1 MIFSLEV
8 MQAHEGDSLI
18 LHFGTKEK
26 PKIIVIDGGP
36 RGIFRDFLKPRLLQ
50 IKAKISPNAPL
61 PLSMVMVS
69 HLDDDHVNGILK
81 LTDDAINNTNFKINN
96 LWFNA
101 FDDIIGNIQIPVI
114 SSIAASASAADIG
127 SLPIN
132 LPNIDSHASAVIA
145 STGQGRKLQKDA
157 ITLNATI
164 NNGFGE
170 TAGKPNLVQGGSVAD
185 GSEKVIQWG
194 NIADDLKITVLH
206 PNRQRLIELQTQ
218 WDKDLREAKAKGDD
232 SIIFASLSNPDTS
245 PFNLSSI
252 VCWVKSNGKTILLTG
267 DGRDDDIIEGL
278 KNNNLLDA
286 NGKCHVNIL
295 KVPHHG
301 SERNSS
307 VDFYKKISAD
317 HYVISA
323 NGKHKNPD
331 KGMLDMLAEGTK
343 GRDNFTVHLT
353 NHEGKDK
360 EFELKP
366 VLDAFIAAER
376 AKGRTFK
383 VEFKD
388 PNASSMVLNLL
399 EGITH

>member
-8 MQAHEGDSLI
+8 MQAAEGDSLI

-50 IKAKISPNAPL
+50 IKAKLSPNARL

-81 LTDDAINNTNFKINN
+81 LTQDAIDDTNFKIDN

-101 FDDIIGNIQIPVI
+101 FDNIIGNIQIPVI
-114 SSIAASASAADIG
+114 SSIAASAAAANIG
-127 SLPIN
+127 ALPIN
-132 LPNIDSHASAVIA
+132 LPHIDPHAAAVIA

-157 ITLNATI
+157 ITLNATV

-170 TAGKPNLVQGGSVAD
+170 IAPGSPNLVHGGDIAD
-185 GSEKVIQWG
+185 GSNKIIDWG
-194 NIADDLKITVLH
+194 GHTDDLKITVLH

-218 WDKDLREAKAKGDD
+218 WDKDLKKAKEKGDN
-232 SIIFASLSNPDTS
+232 SIIFASLSKPDTS

-252 VCWVKSNGKTILLTG
+252 VCLVKSHDKTILLTG
-267 DGRDDDIIEGL
+267 DGRDDDIIAGL
-278 KNNNLLDA
+278 KNNNLLDDH
-286 NGKCHVNIL
+286 GKC
-295 KVPHHG
+295 KVDIMKIPHHG
-301 SERNSS
+301 SDRNSS
-307 VDFYKKISAD
+307 VKLYQTVVAK

-323 NGKHKNPD
+323 NGKHNNPD
-331 KGMLDMLAEGTK
+331 KAMLEMFAEGTK
-343 GRDNFTVHLT
+343 GMDDSTFTLHLT
-353 NHEGKDK
+353 NHDG
-360 EFELKP
+360 ELG
-366 VLDAFIAAER
+366 VRQTLDNFITNEK

-383 VEFKD
+383 VEFRD
-388 PNASSMVLNLL
+388 PASSSMLLNLL
-399 EGITH
+399 DGITH

>member
-8 MQAHEGDSLI
+8 MQAAEGDSLI

-50 IKAKISPNAPL
+50 IKAKLSPNAPL

-81 LTDDAINNTNFKINN
+81 LTDDAINNKNFKIGN

-101 FDDIIGNIQIPVI
+101 FDNIIGNIQIPVI
-114 SSIAASASAADIG
+114 SSIAASAAATNMG
-127 SLPIN
+127 TLPIN
-132 LPNIDSHASAVIA
+132 LPNIDHHASAVIA

-157 ITLNATI
+157 ITLNATV

-170 TAGKPNLVQGGSVAD
+170 IAPGSPNLVHGGDIAD
-185 GSEKVIQWG
+185 GSDKIIDWG
-194 NIADDLKITVLH
+194 GNSDDLKITVLH

-218 WDKDLREAKAKGDD
+218 WDKDLKEAKAKGDN

-252 VCWVKSNGKTILLTG
+252 VCLVKSNGKTILLTG
-267 DGRDDDIIEGL
+267 DGRDDDIMEGL

-286 NGKCHVNIL
+286 NGKCKVDIL
-295 KVPHHG
+295 KIPHHG
-301 SERNSS
+301 SDRNSS
-307 VDFYKKISAD
+307 VKLYQTIIAR

-323 NGKHKNPD
+323 NGKHDNPD
-331 KGMLDMLAEGTK
+331 KAMLEMFAEGTK
-343 GRDNFTVHLT
+343 GRNDFTLHLT
-353 NHEGKDK
+353 NHDGELGIK
-360 EFELKP
+360 EK
-366 VLDAFIAAER
+366 LDAFIATER

-383 VEFKD
+383 IEFRD
-388 PNASSMVLNLL
+388 PASSSMVLNLL
-399 EGITH
+399 EVITH